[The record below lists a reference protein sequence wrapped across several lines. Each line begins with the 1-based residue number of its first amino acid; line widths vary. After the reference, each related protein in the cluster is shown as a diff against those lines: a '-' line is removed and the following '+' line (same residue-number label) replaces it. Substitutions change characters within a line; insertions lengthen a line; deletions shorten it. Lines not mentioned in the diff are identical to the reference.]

1 MDRSC
6 LAVIVY
12 MRDSTHAS
20 HLQPGTCTGSCALCT
35 QLCYSHHL
43 TLFLD
48 GDVQYEIEAVL
59 AVRESRHN
67 KKQFL
72 VKWLG
77 YGPEHNTWEPEANLT
92 NCSEKLQTFRDAAR
106 SLKAPAPAKDQR
118 SG

>member
-1 MDRSC
+1 M
-6 LAVIVY
+6 
-12 MRDSTHAS
+12 
-20 HLQPGTCTGSCALCT
+20 
-35 QLCYSHHL
+35 

-48 GDVQYEIEAVL
+48 GDVRYEIEAVL

-77 YGPEHNTWEPEANLT
+77 YGFEHITWEPEANLT
-92 NCSEKLQTFRDAAR
+92 NCTEVLQTFWDAAR
-106 SLKAPAPAKDQR
+106 SWKAPAPAKDQQ